1 MSNILYEFAEKVNKL
16 EASGRKIIKLNLGE
30 QNQPTPKIVVKA
42 AIQSLKAGETSY
54 GPGLGEKYLREKIAE
69 IHKTSSEKVAVTTGS
84 KISIYSLMKII
95 LGTGDNVIVP
105 SPHWPAY
112 KLIAENIGAE
122 IRFLKTDFEN
132 KWDVD
137 VQKLESLIDSR
148 TKMIILTNP
157 NNPTSTMMNPK
168 TLNEIVSLAERKGIY
183 ILYDNAYMGL
193 AFNKPDKLSSE
204 NVFCVETFSKAY
216 AMTGWRVGYTICKKE
231 IAEKM
236 LRFNQITTSCVP
248 KFVQRAAYAA
258 LENKEKIQKKMANI
272 SKKRSAFA
280 SDILKKNNFEF
291 VKPQAGFY
299 VFPNV
304 RVDGLQFTE
313 KLLERSI
320 AVVPGAAFGDYND
333 FVRISL
339 TEDILVLEK
348 VFEEINN
355 TVNDL
360 K

>member
-137 VQKLESLIDSR
+137 VQKL
-148 TKMIILTNP
+148 T
-157 NNPTSTMMNPK
+157 
-168 TLNEIVSLAERKGIY
+168 
-183 ILYDNAYMGL
+183 
-193 AFNKPDKLSSE
+193 
-204 NVFCVETFSKAY
+204 
-216 AMTGWRVGYTICKKE
+216 
-231 IAEKM
+231 
-236 LRFNQITTSCVP
+236 Q
-248 KFVQRAAYAA
+248 
-258 LENKEKIQKKMANI
+258 
-272 SKKRSAFA
+272 
-280 SDILKKNNFEF
+280 
-291 VKPQAGFY
+291 
-299 VFPNV
+299 
-304 RVDGLQFTE
+304 LQQ
-313 KLLERSI
+313 
-320 AVVPGAAFGDYND
+320 
-333 FVRISL
+333 
-339 TEDILVLEK
+339 
-348 VFEEINN
+348 
-355 TVNDL
+355 
-360 K
+360 